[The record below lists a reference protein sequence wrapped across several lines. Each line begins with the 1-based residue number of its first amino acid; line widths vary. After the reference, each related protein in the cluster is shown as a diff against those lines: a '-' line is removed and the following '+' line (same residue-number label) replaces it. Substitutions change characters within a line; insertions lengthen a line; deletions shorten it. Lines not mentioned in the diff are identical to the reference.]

1 MPAVASDD
9 VEILDCR
16 LLPDGA
22 ATGSERG
29 AWCVVSVENGLA
41 AVVQYLLKDGLL
53 LPAEIHVTPQGE
65 WASLPGPNGPTS
77 LDSVESLRRKTEAMP
92 PVGIGKMLLE
102 GLPIQRIDEVSW
114 AAIAAKAK
122 PGTPLREAAE
132 AGRTRWGRRPSP
144 DQLLL
149 ARAEDYIAI
158 HSQEPIPD
166 KPIVLL
172 AKKWGVGLQRARSD
186 LRLARK
192 RRILVGYDAEATLG
206 VRGDDLTSVDD
217 D

>member
-1 MPAVASDD
+1 MGS
-9 VEILDCR
+9 DCR
-16 LLPDGA
+16 EGEARNALAG
-22 ATGSERG
+22 GGRG
-29 AWCVVSVENGLA
+29 RADAL
-41 AVVQYLLKDGLL
+41 
-53 LPAEIHVTPQGE
+53 
-65 WASLPGPNGPTS
+65 
-77 LDSVESLRRKTEAMP
+77 
-92 PVGIGKMLLE
+92 
-102 GLPIQRIDEVSW
+102 
-114 AAIAAKAK
+114 
-122 PGTPLREAAE
+122 GTPS
-132 AGRTRWGRRPSP
+132 SP

-206 VRGDDLTSVDD
+206 VCGDDLASVDD